1 MDNKWTDY
9 FFIQAFPDVQDFSQK
24 GYGFPTIYRGPVLQR
39 GYGIGDIFKSMSRT
53 VMPALKEGLKT
64 IGKSALQTGLDVL
77 QDVSRGENLKTAAK
91 NRLKQNSMGLLN
103 ESLLGIKSRK
113 PINNKQRKGKAISS
127 KRVKKRKQ
135 RKDKTNSD
143 SEDIFTN
150 FAKIRKI

>member
-1 MDNKWTDY
+1 
-9 FFIQAFPDVQDFSQK
+9 
-24 GYGFPTIYRGPVLQR
+24 
-39 GYGIGDIFKSMSRT
+39 MSRT

-113 PINNKQRKGKAISS
+113 PINIKQRKGKAISS
-127 KRVKKRKQ
+127 KRAKKLKH
-135 RKDKTNSD
+135 RKDESD
-143 SEDIFTN
+143 PVGKDIFTN
-150 FAKIRKI
+150 FEKRRKI